1 MAIGVR
7 ADGCTGK
14 RSREVVLSPGVTG
27 AQMSTHR
34 LTDGTVVADVRGELD
49 VASTAAL
56 RDELSA
62 QVIAMRPPEV
72 IVDLGLVTFMDSTAL
87 NALLGVQRNARS
99 VGASLRVVNPSPF
112 VAQLLVTLGVAE
124 ALGYQPVEG

>member
-1 MAIGVR
+1 
-7 ADGCTGK
+7 
-14 RSREVVLSPGVTG
+14 
-27 AQMSTHR
+27 MSTHR